1 MKTENIIFVI
11 LWVVMAGVPQVS
23 QADDRAVMQGVMDVM
38 RTMQQQ
44 SGARDNPGSK
54 AMMDIFDDAMSGRD
68 DGRDRRDGRG
78 EQRRRPHDYDDDRS
92 SRRGESQRRGRD
104 YDDDD
109 RSSRRGESQ
118 RRGRDYDDDD
128 RSSRRG
134 EQQRRGRDD
143 DSAGLNRQGSGR
155 SEPQRRSRGYDD
167 NDGRSERQRG
177 GASVGA
183 DSGGQ
188 YRSQD

>member
-128 RSSRRG
+128 RSSR
-134 EQQRRGRDD
+134 
-143 DSAGLNRQGSGR
+143 
-155 SEPQRRSRGYDD
+155 
-167 NDGRSERQRG
+167 
-177 GASVGA
+177 
-183 DSGGQ
+183 
-188 YRSQD
+188 

>member
-1 MKTENIIFVI
+1 MKTENIVFAI

-68 DGRDRRDGRG
+68 DGRDRRDDRG
-78 EQRRRPHDYDDDRS
+78 HSGQRSD
-92 SRRGESQRRGRD
+92 G
-104 YDDDD
+104 
-109 RSSRRGESQ
+109 
-118 RRGRDYDDDD
+118 
-128 RSSRRG
+128 RG

-183 DSGGQ
+183 DSGGR

>member
-109 RSSRRGESQ
+109 RSSRRGE
-118 RRGRDYDDDD
+118 
-128 RSSRRG
+128 
-134 EQQRRGRDD
+134 QQRRGRDD

>member
-1 MKTENIIFVI
+1 MKTENIVFAI

-78 EQRRRPHDYDDDRS
+78 HSGQRSDG
-92 SRRGESQRRGRD
+92 RGEQ
-104 YDDDD
+104 
-109 RSSRRGESQ
+109 Q

-183 DSGGQ
+183 DSGGR